1 MLGKIL
7 LTIAIILIGLVWMRQ
22 VRQQKRAETAAARKS
37 AATPSLA
44 APPETLNDF
53 RFTAYLFVVLI
64 LGLGAYLYYEQRQED
79 NTVVQILLH
88 REGNSAP
95 VMYEVRKYQLEERAF
110 TTVEGVRVTVAA
122 SERMEV
128 IGL

>member
-7 LTIAIILIGLVWMRQ
+7 LTISIVLLGLVWVRQMRQ
-22 VRQQKRAETAAARKS
+22 HKRKEAAAAGRSLPGTS
-37 AATPSLA
+37 AT
-44 APPETLNDF
+44 APAPALNDY
-53 RFTAYLFVVLI
+53 RFAAWLFLALM
-64 LGLGAYLYYEQRQED
+64 LGLGGYLYYLQWQED

-95 VMYEVRKYQLEERAF
+95 VTYEVRRKQLEARAF

>member
-7 LTIAIILIGLVWMRQ
+7 LTISIVLLGLVWLRQMRQ
-22 VRQQKRAETAAARKS
+22 HKRKEAAGHSLPGTSATA
-37 AATPSLA
+37 P
-44 APPETLNDF
+44 APALNDY
-53 RFTAYLFVVLI
+53 RFAAWLFLALM
-64 LGLGAYLYYEQRQED
+64 LGMGSYLYYLQWQED

-88 REGNSAP
+88 REGNRAP
-95 VMYEVRKYQLEERAF
+95 VTYEVRRNQLEERAF

>member
-7 LTIAIILIGLVWMRQ
+7 LTISIVLLGLVWLRQMRQ
-22 VRQQKRAETAAARKS
+22 HKRKEAASAGHRLPGS
-37 AATPSLA
+37 AAT
-44 APPETLNDF
+44 APAPALNDF
-53 RFTAYLFVVLI
+53 RFAAWLFLALM
-64 LGLGAYLYYEQRQED
+64 LGMGGYLYYLQWQED

-95 VMYEVRKYQLEERAF
+95 VTYEVRRNQLEARAF

>member
-1 MLGKIL
+1 MLGKVL
-7 LTIAIILIGLVWMRQ
+7 LTIFIVLLGLIWLRQ
-22 VRQQKRAETAAARKS
+22 LRQQKRRDTAS
-37 AATPSLA
+37 AGHQLPGPAVA
-44 APPETLNDF
+44 APALNDY
-53 RFTAYLFVVLI
+53 RFTAWLFLALI
-64 LGLGAYLYYEQRQED
+64 LGIGSYLYYLQWQED

-95 VMYEVRKYQLEERAF
+95 VTYEVRRDQLETRAF

>member
-7 LTIAIILIGLVWMRQ
+7 LTISIVLLGLVWVRQMRQ
-22 VRQQKRAETAAARKS
+22 HKRNEAAAAGRSLPGTS
-37 AATPSLA
+37 AT
-44 APPETLNDF
+44 APAPALNDY
-53 RFTAYLFVVLI
+53 RFAAWLFLALM
-64 LGLGAYLYYEQRQED
+64 LGLGGYLYYLQWQED

-88 REGNSAP
+88 REGNTAP
-95 VMYEVRKYQLEERAF
+95 VTYEVRRKQLEARAF

>member
-1 MLGKIL
+1 MLGKVL
-7 LTIAIILIGLVWMRQ
+7 LTIFIVLLGLIWLRQ
-22 VRQQKRAETAAARKS
+22 VRQQKRRDAANAGHKLS
-37 AATPSLA
+37 GPAVA
-44 APPETLNDF
+44 APALNDY
-53 RFTAYLFVVLI
+53 RFTAWLFLALI
-64 LGLGAYLYYEQRQED
+64 LGIGSYLYYLQWQED

-95 VMYEVRKYQLEERAF
+95 VTYEVRRDQLETLAF

>member
-7 LTIAIILIGLVWMRQ
+7 LTISIVLLGLIWLRQ
-22 VRQQKRAETAAARKS
+22 LRQQKRKDAAS
-37 AATPSLA
+37 AGHTLPGPANA
-44 APPETLNDF
+44 APALNDY
-53 RFTAYLFVVLI
+53 RFAAWLFLALM
-64 LGLGAYLYYEQRQED
+64 LGLGSYLYYLQWQED

-95 VMYEVRKYQLEERAF
+95 VTYEVRRNQLEARAF

>member
-7 LTIAIILIGLVWMRQ
+7 LTIAILLLGIVWIRQ
-22 VRQQKRAETAAARKS
+22 ARQHQRKEAAAAGHKI
-37 AATPSLA
+37 A
-44 APPETLNDF
+44 APAAPAAALNDY
-53 RFTAYLFVVLI
+53 RFAAWLFLALM
-64 LGLGAYLYYEQRQED
+64 LGTGGYLYYLQWQED
-79 NTVVQILLH
+79 NTVVRILLH
-88 REGNSAP
+88 REGNAAP
-95 VMYEVRKYQLEERAF
+95 VTYEVRRHQLEERAF

>member
-7 LTIAIILIGLVWMRQ
+7 LTISIVLLGLVWVRQMRQ
-22 VRQQKRAETAAARKS
+22 HKRNEAAAAGRSLPGTS
-37 AATPSLA
+37 AT
-44 APPETLNDF
+44 APAPALNDY
-53 RFTAYLFVVLI
+53 RFAAWLFLALM
-64 LGLGAYLYYEQRQED
+64 LGLGGYLYFLQWQED

-95 VMYEVRKYQLEERAF
+95 VTYEVRRKQLEARAF

>member
-7 LTIAIILIGLVWMRQ
+7 LTISIVLLGLVWVRQMRQ
-22 VRQQKRAETAAARKS
+22 HKRNEAAAAGRSLPGTS
-37 AATPSLA
+37 AT
-44 APPETLNDF
+44 APAPALNDY
-53 RFTAYLFVVLI
+53 RFAAWLFLALM
-64 LGLGAYLYYEQRQED
+64 LGLGGYLYYLQWQED

-95 VMYEVRKYQLEERAF
+95 VTYEVRRKQLEARAF